1 LPVIYQDT
9 MKLISRFA
17 FLICLSPLLFS
28 CNTEVSEK
36 EFLEK
41 FKAMS
46 DERITFRKNM
56 KALGDSSF
64 AHKRY
69 ARNILEEVNADTVFD
84 KVFSPSYA
92 AYNDSIRDEMAMGKS
107 YFEQQFVKNKPM
119 IGDWERTEMNLD
131 RLVERM
137 KSGDISERDGLD
149 SISLVQ
155 KTLQGYIHRSDSLV
169 KTSTDRYWKFRNT
182 YAEYLYNMRN
192 LRVLYANELYQ
203 MLKARSGK
211 QKK

>member
-1 LPVIYQDT
+1 MPVVYQDT

-92 AYNDSIRDEMAMGKS
+92 AYNDSIRNEMAMGKS

-203 MLKARSGK
+203 ILKARSEK

>member
-1 LPVIYQDT
+1 LPVVYQDT

-92 AYNDSIRDEMAMGKS
+92 AYNDSIRNEMAMGKS

-203 MLKARSGK
+203 ILKARSEK

>member
-1 LPVIYQDT
+1 
-9 MKLISRFA
+9 MRLISRFTL
-17 FLICLSPLLFS
+17 LICLFQLLLS

-46 DERITFRKNM
+46 DERIVFRRNM

-69 ARNILEEVNADTVFD
+69 ARNILDEVNADTVLD
-84 KVFSPSYA
+84 KVFLPSYV
-92 AYNDSIRDEMAMGKS
+92 AYNDSIRKDLALGKS

-131 RLVERM
+131 RLVE
-137 KSGDISERDGLD
+137 KIKAGDISEREGLD
-149 SISLVQ
+149 SISYVQ
-155 KTLQGYIHRSDSLV
+155 KTLQGYIKRSDSLV
-169 KTSTDRYWKFRNT
+169 KASTDRYWKFRNT
-182 YAEYLYNMRN
+182 YAEYIYNLKN
-192 LRVLYANELYQ
+192 LRMLYANELYQ
-203 MLKARSGK
+203 MLKSRSE
-211 QKK
+211 QEKK

>member
-1 LPVIYQDT
+1 

-69 ARNILEEVNADTVFD
+69 ARNILEEVNADTILD

-92 AYNDSIRDEMAMGKS
+92 AYNDSIRNEMAMGKS

-131 RLVERM
+131 RLVEKM
-137 KSGDISERDGLD
+137 KAGDLSEKDGLD

-192 LRVLYANELYQ
+192 LRMLYANELYQ
-203 MLKARSGK
+203 MLKARGEK
-211 QKK
+211 QNK

>member
-1 LPVIYQDT
+1 
-9 MKLISRFA
+9 MRLISRFA
-17 FLICLSPLLFS
+17 LLICLFQLFFS
-28 CNTEVSEK
+28 CNREVSEK
-36 EFLEK
+36 EFLDK

-46 DERITFRKNM
+46 DERIKFRRNM

-69 ARNILEEVNADTVFD
+69 ARSILEEVNADTVLD
-84 KVFSPSYA
+84 KVFLPSYA
-92 AYNDSIRDEMAMGKS
+92 AFNDSMRRELALGKS
-107 YFEQQFVKNKPM
+107 YFEQQFIKNKPM

-131 RLVERM
+131 RLVEKM
-137 KSGDISERDGLD
+137 KAGDLSERDGLD
-149 SISLVQ
+149 SISFVQ
-155 KTLQGYIHRSDSLV
+155 KTLQGYISRSDSLV

-192 LRVLYANELYQ
+192 LRMLYANELYQ
-203 MLKARSGK
+203 MLKSRSEK